1 MVIELSGV
9 YFDLLPYELLTK
21 SVDRDSPFC
30 DFVQYFGFWNLV
42 VVAMVTIL
50 KFPTGLFKMHF

>member
-9 YFDLLPYELLTK
+9 YFDLLSYELITK

-30 DFVQYFGFWNLV
+30 SIFWL
-42 VVAMVTIL
+42 L
-50 KFPTGLFKMHF
+50 GLSCCCYGDYIEVSDRFI